1 MPAKKD
7 LFQPVIKKGV
17 AWYIEYYID
26 VKGKRKRV
34 RRSRNSDGTDLNTIT
49 DLAEREMLAKQ
60 MVKDIYVNL
69 SPPVSR
75 PDQTKFLE
83 ALQLA
88 VELKHSNKAK
98 TNKTFAETA
107 RWLGEFF
114 QTRGWQNLRCG
125 QLEFEHIQAYFDY
138 AIVKLKIR
146 NSTHNTRKNNL
157 RSLFSEL
164 VQRGYLEENFV
175 KRIQD
180 RPVADPMRRPFS
192 QKEQQVVARYLMQHD
207 RPLWL
212 VYLLLGYL
220 AIRPGEIRDL
230 RIRNIDLKKGIVVF
244 SGDQSKNR
252 RNSVVTIPAQIIPH
266 LAAFNL
272 EQYPE
277 NYFIFGRAK
286 GRHNR
291 DFLPGPEKVGVNTLS
306 NRFRQVLLRLH
317 REGALQYIKGLSLY
331 SLKDTLALYLLENGV
346 DVESAMRHFRHT
358 SLEMFQRY
366 VKRLGVVNEKIRD
379 LKVELP

>member
-1 MPAKKD
+1 MPTKKD
-7 LFQPVIKKGV
+7 LFQPVIKKGM

-26 VKGKRKRV
+26 VKGKRRRV
-34 RRSRNSDGTDLNTIT
+34 RRSRTSDGIDLNTIT

-60 MVKDIYVNL
+60 MVKEIYVNL
-69 SPPVSR
+69 CPPVIR
-75 PDQTKFLE
+75 PEQTRFLE
-83 ALQLA
+83 ALELA

-114 QTRGWQNLRCG
+114 HACGWQNLRCG
-125 QLEFEHIQAYFDY
+125 QVEFEHIQAYFDY

-192 QKEQQVVARYLMQHD
+192 LKEQQVLARYLMQHD

-230 RIRNIDLKKGIVVF
+230 RIRNIDLKKGVVVF

-272 EQYPE
+272 DQYQE
-277 NYFIFGRAK
+277 NYYLFGRAK
-286 GRHNR
+286 GRA
-291 DFLPGPEKVGVNTLS
+291 DS
-306 NRFRQVLLRLH
+306 Q
-317 REGALQYIKGLSLY
+317 
-331 SLKDTLALYLLENGV
+331 
-346 DVESAMRHFRHT
+346 
-358 SLEMFQRY
+358 
-366 VKRLGVVNEKIRD
+366 
-379 LKVELP
+379 

>member
-1 MPAKKD
+1 MPTKKD
-7 LFQPVIKKGV
+7 LFQPVIKKGM
-17 AWYIEYYID
+17 AWHIEYYID
-26 VKGKRKRV
+26 VKGKRQRV
-34 RRSRNSDGTDLNTIT
+34 RRSRTSDGIDLNTIT

-60 MVKDIYVNL
+60 MVKEIYVNL
-69 SPPVSR
+69 SPPVIR
-75 PDQTKFLE
+75 PEQTRFLE
-83 ALQLA
+83 ALELA

-114 QTRGWQNLRCG
+114 HARGWQNLRCG
-125 QLEFEHIQAYFDY
+125 QVEFEHIQAYFDY

-192 QKEQQVVARYLMQHD
+192 QKEQQVLARYLMQHD

-230 RIRNIDLKKGIVVF
+230 RIRNIDLKKGVVVF

-252 RNSVVTIPAQIIPH
+252 RNSVVTIPEQIIPH

-272 EQYPE
+272 DQYQE
-277 NYFIFGRAK
+277 NYYLFGRAK
-286 GRHNR
+286 GRA
-291 DFLPGPEKVGVNTLS
+291 DS
-306 NRFRQVLLRLH
+306 Q
-317 REGALQYIKGLSLY
+317 
-331 SLKDTLALYLLENGV
+331 
-346 DVESAMRHFRHT
+346 
-358 SLEMFQRY
+358 
-366 VKRLGVVNEKIRD
+366 
-379 LKVELP
+379 

>member
-1 MPAKKD
+1 MPTKKD

-17 AWYIEYYID
+17 TWYIEYYID
-26 VKGKRKRV
+26 VKGTRKRV
-34 RRSRNSDGTDLNTIT
+34 RRSRTSDGADLNTIT
-49 DLAEREMLAKQ
+49 DLTEREMVAKQ
-60 MVKDIYVNL
+60 MVKEIYINL
-69 SPPVSR
+69 CPPVSS
-75 PDQTKFLE
+75 PTQTRFLE

-98 TNKTFAETA
+98 TNKTFAETT

-114 QTRGWQNLRCG
+114 ESRGWQNLRCG

-138 AIVKLKIR
+138 TIIKLKIR

-180 RPVADPMRRPFS
+180 RPVADPLRRPFS
-192 QKEQQVVARYLMQHD
+192 QKEQQVLAKYLMEND

-230 RIRNIDLKKGIVVF
+230 HIRNIDLKKGIVVF

-252 RNSVVTIPAQIIPH
+252 RNSVVTIPKQIIPH

-272 EQYPE
+272 DQYPE
-277 NYFIFGRAK
+277 NYYVLGRAK

-291 DFLPGPEKVGVNTLS
+291 DFLPGPERVGVNTLS
-306 NRFRQVLLRLH
+306 NRFRQVLIRLH
-317 REGALQYIKGLSLY
+317 REGALQHIKGLSLY

-366 VKRLGVVNEKIRD
+366 VKRLGVVNEQIRE